1 MKASELLKVLIA
13 DVGYR
18 VARQKRARIGGSL
31 CDGRP
36 PITWAYHDRKSLSP
50 GEVRRVLVKQVG
62 PAEDEAL
69 SLL

>member
-1 MKASELLKVLIA
+1 MKASRLLKVLVS

-18 VARQKRARIGGSL
+18 VTRQAGSHRRL
-31 CDGRP
+31 MCDGRP

-62 PAEDEAL
+62 LAEDEAL
-69 SLL
+69 ALL